1 MDRAMCFF
9 GGAALGA
16 VTMYYFDPDRG
27 RGRRTMCEDQW
38 MARGRRAGRYLDKA
52 SRDLAH
58 RATGLAHE
66 AGHLLHGELP
76 NQNGHR
82 VSFDILNE
90 SLAPG
95 TRLVLGALGGALF
108 AWGLMEDA
116 PEACV
121 LGTLGAALALPA
133 VTGCGAACG
142 FGLTGVHLVAA
153 AEQRRPLRGGTP
165 EKVTEPAVRRDVPAP
180 VM

>member
-1 MDRAMCFF
+1 MDRAMCFL

-27 RGRRTMCEDQW
+27 RGRRSVCEDQW
-38 MARGRRAGRYLDKA
+38 AARGRRAARYLDKA
-52 SRDLAH
+52 GRDLAN

-66 AGHLLHGELP
+66 AGHLIHGEP
-76 NQNGHR
+76 VGGSGHR
-82 VSFDILNE
+82 PSLDIMHEN
-90 SLAPG
+90 LAPG
-95 TRLVLGALGGALF
+95 TRLLLGALGGALV

-121 LGTLGAALALPA
+121 LGTVGAALALPA

-142 FGLTGVHLVAA
+142 FGLTGGHEAQP
-153 AEQRRPLRGGTP
+153 EGQRQPLRGGTP
-165 EKVTEPAVRRDVPAP
+165 ERVAGPTVRREVPAP